1 MSAPPEAQSNLT
13 AGLWFIGMGPASGS
27 RMTTTKR
34 PQDPKSAYPEPP
46 FPEQQQEPPGTEAEL
61 QPHADHGEQSYRGS
75 GRLTDRVAVITGGD
89 SGIGKA
95 VAIAF
100 AREGADVVVNYL
112 GGAEEA
118 DAQDTVRWVEE
129 AGRTALA
136 IPGDLQDEGF
146 CRTLVER
153 AADELGNLD
162 ILVNNAA
169 WQVCGDRIEEV
180 TTEEW
185 RRIFA
190 TNIEAMF
197 HLSKVVIPRMRQ
209 GGSIINTTSI
219 QAYSPSPE
227 LLPYA
232 ATKGAILTFTKALAQ
247 DPGVLGRGLRVNAV
261 APGPIW
267 TPLIPSTMPP
277 EKAAKFGEN
286 TPLGRAGQPAEL
298 APIYVFL
305 ASQESS
311 YITGEVIGVT
321 GGRPL
326 G

>member
-1 MSAPPEAQSNLT
+1 MPTST
-13 AGLWFIGMGPASGS
+13 
-27 RMTTTKR
+27 RT
-34 PQDPKSAYPEPP
+34 DPRTQYPTPP
-46 FPEQQQEPPGTEAEL
+46 FPEQRQEPPGTEADLE
-61 QPHADHGEQSYRGS
+61 PRADHGQESYRGTR
-75 GRLTDRVAVITGGD
+75 RLTDSVALITGAD

-100 AREGADVVVNYL
+100 AREGADVLISYL
-112 GGAEEA
+112 GGMEEE
-118 DAQDTVRWVEE
+118 DATDTARLVEE
-129 AGRTALA
+129 AGRRAVLVA
-136 IPGDLQDEGF
+136 GDIQDDGL
-146 CRTLVER
+146 CRALVER
-153 AADELGNLD
+153 AVGELGRLD

-169 WQVCGDRIEEV
+169 WQDSGDRIEEV
-180 TTEEW
+180 TAEQW
-185 RRIFA
+185 RRIFR

-197 HLSKVVIPRMRQ
+197 HLTRAALPHMRP
-209 GGSIINTTSI
+209 GGTIINTTSI

-232 ATKGAILTFTKALAQ
+232 TTKGAIVTFTKALAQ
-247 DPGVLGRGLRVNAV
+247 DPGVIQRGVRVNAV

-277 EKAAKFGEN
+277 DKAASFGEN

-298 APIYVFL
+298 APLYVFL
-305 ASQESS
+305 ASSESS
-311 YITGEVIGVT
+311 YITGEVIGIT

>member
-1 MSAPPEAQSNLT
+1 
-13 AGLWFIGMGPASGS
+13 
-27 RMTTTKR
+27 MTTTKP

-46 FPEQQQEPPGTEAEL
+46 FPEQHQEPPGTEAKLE
-61 QPHADHGEQSYRGS
+61 PRADHGEESYRGA

-95 VAIAF
+95 VAIGF

-169 WQVCGDRIEEV
+169 WQLCGDRIEEV
-180 TTEEW
+180 TTQEW

-197 HLSKVVIPRMRQ
+197 HLSKAAIPRMRQ
-209 GGSIINTTSI
+209 GGSILNTTSI
-219 QAYSPSPE
+219 QAYTPSPE

-232 ATKGAILTFTKALAQ
+232 STKGAILTFTKALAQ
-247 DPGVLGRGLRVNAV
+247 DPGVLERGLRVNGV

-277 EKAAKFGEN
+277 EKAATFGEN

-298 APIYVFL
+298 APLYVFL

-326 G
+326 S

>member
-1 MSAPPEAQSNLT
+1 
-13 AGLWFIGMGPASGS
+13 
-27 RMTTTKR
+27 MTTTER
-34 PQDPKSAYPEPP
+34 HQDPKAQYPEPP
-46 FPEQQQEPPGTEAEL
+46 FPKQHQEAPGTEEQL
-61 QPHADHGEQSYRGS
+61 EPKADHGEDTYRGS
-75 GRLTDRVAVITGGD
+75 GRLTDRVALITGAD

-95 VAIAF
+95 VAIAM
-100 AREGADVVVNYL
+100 AREGADVAISYL
-112 GGAEEA
+112 GGMEEPDAA
-118 DAQDTVRWVEE
+118 DTAAWVEK
-129 AGRTALA
+129 AGRRA
-136 IPGDLQDEGF
+136 IQLPGDIRDEEH
-146 CRTLVER
+146 CRSMVE
-153 AADELGNLD
+153 ETVGQLGNVD
-162 ILVNNAA
+162 IVVNNAA
-169 WQVCGDRIEEV
+169 WQKCGDRIEQM

-197 HLSKVVIPRMRQ
+197 HISKAAIPRMRE
-209 GGSIINTTSI
+209 GGTIINTASI

-227 LLPYA
+227 LLPYS
-232 ATKGAILTFTKALAQ
+232 ATKGAIVTFTKGLAQ
-247 DPGVLGRGLRVNAV
+247 DPGVLERGLRVNAV

-267 TPLIPSTMPP
+267 TPLIPSTMPA

-311 YITGEVIGVT
+311 YVTGEVIGVT

>member
-1 MSAPPEAQSNLT
+1 
-13 AGLWFIGMGPASGS
+13 
-27 RMTTTKR
+27 MTTTER
-34 PQDPKSAYPEPP
+34 PQDPKTQHPTPP
-46 FPEQQQEPPGTEAEL
+46 FPEQQQEAPGTEAQLE
-61 QPHADHGEQSYRGS
+61 PRADHGEQTYRGA
-75 GRLTDRVAVITGGD
+75 GRLTDRVALITGAD

-100 AREGADVVVNYL
+100 AREGADVAVSYL
-112 GGAEEA
+112 GGMEEE
-118 DAQDTVRWVEE
+118 DAADTVRWVEE
-129 AGRTALA
+129 AGRRA
-136 IPGDLQDEGF
+136 IAVPGDIQDEAF
-146 CRTLVER
+146 CRSLVER
-153 AADELGNLD
+153 TVDELGNLD
-162 ILVNNAA
+162 FLVNNAA
-169 WQVCGDRIEEV
+169 WQDCGDRIEEV

-185 RRIFA
+185 QRIFR
-190 TNIEAMF
+190 TNVEAMF
-197 HLSKVVIPRMRQ
+197 HLSKAAIPRMRE

-227 LLPYA
+227 ILPYA
-232 ATKGAILTFTKALAQ
+232 ATKGAILTFSKGLAQ
-247 DPGVLGRGLRVNAV
+247 DAGVLERGLRVNAV

-267 TPLIPSTMPP
+267 TPLIPSTMPA
-277 EKAAKFGEN
+277 EKAATFGEN

-298 APIYVFL
+298 APVYVFL

>member
-1 MSAPPEAQSNLT
+1 
-13 AGLWFIGMGPASGS
+13 
-27 RMTTTKR
+27 MTTDTR
-34 PQDPKSAYPEPP
+34 QHPKTQYPEPP
-46 FPEQQQEPPGTEAEL
+46 FPKQRQEPPGTEGEL
-61 QPHADHGEQSYRGS
+61 KPKADHGEESYRGS
-75 GRLTDRVAVITGGD
+75 GRLEDRVALITGAD

-95 VAIAF
+95 VAIAM
-100 AREGADVVVNYL
+100 AREGADIVISYL
-112 GGAEEA
+112 GGVEDA
-118 DAQDTVRWVEE
+118 DAADTARWVTE
-129 AGRTALA
+129 AGRRALTVD
-136 IPGDLQDEGF
+136 GDIRSPDT
-146 CRTLVER
+146 CAALVEH
-153 AADELGNLD
+153 AVSELGHLD

-169 WQVCGDRIEEV
+169 WQDSGDRIEEV

-197 HLSKVVIPRMRQ
+197 HLSKAALPHMRE
-209 GGSIINTTSI
+209 GGTIINTASI

-227 LLPYA
+227 LLAYA
-232 ATKGAILTFTKALAQ
+232 TTKGAIVTFTKALAQ
-247 DPGVLGRGLRVNAV
+247 DPGVLERGLRVNCV

-277 EKAAKFGEN
+277 EKAATFGEN
-286 TPLGRAGQPAEL
+286 TPLGRAGQPVEL
-298 APIYVFL
+298 APLFVFL
-305 ASQESS
+305 ASAESS

>member
-1 MSAPPEAQSNLT
+1 
-13 AGLWFIGMGPASGS
+13 
-27 RMTTTKR
+27 MTTRTR
-34 PQDPKSAYPEPP
+34 QDPKTQYPEPP
-46 FPEQQQEPPGTEAEL
+46 FPKQQQEPPGTEAEL
-61 QPHADHGEQSYRGS
+61 KPKADHGEESYEGS
-75 GRLTDRVAVITGGD
+75 GRLTDRVALITGGD

-100 AREGADVVVNYL
+100 AREGADVVVSYL
-112 GGAEEA
+112 GGVEEA
-118 DAQDTVRWVEE
+118 DAADTADWVEK
-129 AGRTALA
+129 AGRRALTVA
-136 IPGDLQDEGF
+136 GDLQDPEF
-146 CRTLVER
+146 CASLVGR
-153 AADELGNLD
+153 ADDELGHLD

-169 WQVCGDRIEEV
+169 WQECGDRIEEV
-180 TTEEW
+180 TTDEW
-185 RRIFA
+185 QRIFR
-190 TNIEAMF
+190 TNIEAIF
-197 HLSKVVIPRMRQ
+197 HMSKAAVPRLRE
-209 GGSIINTTSI
+209 GGTIINTTSI
-219 QAYSPSPE
+219 QAYSPSAE

-232 ATKGAILTFTKALAQ
+232 ATKGAIVTFTKGLAQ
-247 DPGVLGRGLRVNAV
+247 DPGVLDRGLRVNAV

-286 TPLGRAGQPAEL
+286 TPMGRAGQPAEL
-298 APIYVFL
+298 APVYVFL

>member
-1 MSAPPEAQSNLT
+1 
-13 AGLWFIGMGPASGS
+13 
-27 RMTTTKR
+27 MTSDTH
-34 PQDPKSAYPEPP
+34 QDPKTQYPVPP
-46 FPEQQQEPPGTEAEL
+46 FPKQQQEPPGTEARL
-61 QPHADHGEQSYRGS
+61 KPKADHGEESYRGS
-75 GRLTDRVAVITGGD
+75 GRLEDRVALITGAD

-95 VAIAF
+95 VAIAM
-100 AREGADVVVNYL
+100 AREGADVVISYL
-112 GGAEEA
+112 GGVEDA
-118 DAQDTVRWVEE
+118 DAADTALWVTD
-129 AGRTALA
+129 AGRRALTVD
-136 IPGDLQDEGF
+136 GDIRSPDT
-146 CRTLVER
+146 CAALVEH
-153 AADELGNLD
+153 AVSELGHLD
-162 ILVNNAA
+162 VLVNNAA
-169 WQVCGDRIEEV
+169 WQDSGDRIEDV

-197 HLSKVVIPRMRQ
+197 HLSKAALPHMRE
-209 GGSIINTTSI
+209 GGTIINTASI

-227 LLPYA
+227 LLAYA
-232 ATKGAILTFTKALAQ
+232 TTKGAIITFTKALAQ
-247 DPGVLGRGLRVNAV
+247 DPGVLERGVRVNAV

-277 EKAAKFGEN
+277 EKAATFGEN

-298 APIYVFL
+298 APLFVFL
-305 ASQESS
+305 ASAESS

>member
-1 MSAPPEAQSNLT
+1 
-13 AGLWFIGMGPASGS
+13 
-27 RMTTTKR
+27 MTTHTR
-34 PQDPKSAYPEPP
+34 QDPKSQYPEPP

-61 QPHADHGEQSYRGS
+61 KPKTDHGEESYRGS
-75 GRLTDRVAVITGGD
+75 GRLNGRVALITGAD

-95 VAIAF
+95 VAIAM
-100 AREGADVVVNYL
+100 AREGADVVISYL
-112 GGAEEA
+112 GGVEDA
-118 DAQDTVRWVEE
+118 DAADTARWVTD
-129 AGRTALA
+129 AGRRALTVDGDIRSPDTCTAL
-136 IPGDLQDEGF
+136 
-146 CRTLVER
+146 VEH
-153 AADELGNLD
+153 AASELGHLD

-169 WQVCGDRIEEV
+169 WQDSGDRIEDV
-180 TTEEW
+180 TAEEW

-197 HLSKVVIPRMRQ
+197 HLSKAALPRMRE
-209 GGSIINTTSI
+209 GGTIINTASI

-232 ATKGAILTFTKALAQ
+232 TTKGAIVTFTKALAQ
-247 DPGVLGRGLRVNAV
+247 DPGVLERGLRVNAV

-277 EKAAKFGEN
+277 EKAATFGEN

-298 APIYVFL
+298 APLFVFL
-305 ASQESS
+305 ASAESS

>member
-1 MSAPPEAQSNLT
+1 MT
-13 AGLWFIGMGPASGS
+13 ADT
-27 RMTTTKR
+27 R
-34 PQDPKSAYPEPP
+34 QDPKTQYPEPP
-46 FPEQQQEPPGTEAEL
+46 FPEQQQEPPGTEPEL
-61 QPHADHGEQSYRGS
+61 KPRADHGEETYRGS
-75 GRLTDRVAVITGGD
+75 GRLDGRVALITGAD

-95 VAIAF
+95 VAIAM
-100 AREGADVVVNYL
+100 AREGADVAISYL
-112 GGAEEA
+112 GGVEEA
-118 DAQDTVRWVEE
+118 DAADTARWVTD
-129 AGRTALA
+129 AGRRALTVD
-136 IPGDLQDEGF
+136 GDIRSPDT
-146 CRTLVER
+146 CVALVEH
-153 AADELGNLD
+153 AASELGHLD

-169 WQVCGDRIEEV
+169 WQDSGDRIEDV

-197 HLSKVVIPRMRQ
+197 HLTKAALPRMRQ
-209 GGSIINTTSI
+209 GGTIINTASI

-227 LLPYA
+227 LLAYA
-232 ATKGAILTFTKALAQ
+232 TTKGAIVTFTKALAQ
-247 DPGVLGRGLRVNAV
+247 DPGVLERGVRVNAV

-267 TPLIPSTMPP
+267 TPLIPSTMPA

-298 APIYVFL
+298 APLFVFL
-305 ASQESS
+305 ASAESS